1 MDLWTALRTVGR
13 HWRVLVLGLAV
24 TGVVLAVLAVRVE
37 QRYSATGTVIVISPG
52 GKSNPLDVYSSSSSL
67 AASVATTL
75 GNDDASKAAVLAQGG
90 TSDYTLVTDPSLP
103 IITITTTSAD
113 RGTAVRS
120 FGLVLQLMNRLLAD
134 RQKEFATPQSADLQ
148 VLSVTA
154 PASAKVTAYKLVV
167 LGIAGAL
174 GALAAISLTFIAES
188 ATGRRRGRAQVQE
201 ATPATPLTSEG
212 LSRHT
217 EPERDISPLSASQPT
232 PARISDPKPDAEP
245 TPLQRP
251 EPRARPSP
259 PKEVPTFADFLA
271 GQAVTPPPPTEQQS
285 PEAPLHGGKAPAPAS
300 PKGAGAAGARQRRPR
315 TK

>member
-1 MDLWTALRTVGR
+1 MDLWTALHTVGR
-13 HWRVLVLGLAV
+13 RWRVLVLGLAV
-24 TGVVLAVLAVRVE
+24 TGVVLVVLAVRVE

-52 GKSNPLDVYSSSSSL
+52 GRANPLDVYSSSSSL

-75 GNDDASKAAVLAQGG
+75 GSDDASKAAVLAQGG

-120 FGLVLQLMNRLLAD
+120 FGLVLQVTNRLLAD
-134 RQKEFATPQSADLQ
+134 RQRAFATPQSADLQ

-154 PASAKVTAYKLVV
+154 PASAKVTTYKLVV

-174 GALAAISLTFIAES
+174 GTLAAVSLTFIAES
-188 ATGRRRGRAQVQE
+188 ATDRRRGRAQAQE
-201 ATPATPLTSEG
+201 ARPATPTVTEG
-212 LSRHT
+212 RSPHT
-217 EPERDISPLSASQPT
+217 EPERDTSIPSASQPT
-232 PARISDPKPDAEP
+232 PLPISEPKPDAEP

-251 EPRARPSP
+251 EPRARPSRP
-259 PKEVPTFADFLA
+259 RGVPTFADFLSR
-271 GQAVTPPPPTEQQS
+271 QAMTPPPTAQQS
-285 PEAPLHGGKAPAPAS
+285 PEAPLNGREAPPPAS
-300 PKGAGAAGARQRRPR
+300 PKGGGAAGARQRRPR

>member
-13 HWRVLVLGLAV
+13 HWRVLLLGLAM
-24 TGVVLAVLAVRVE
+24 TGVVLVVLAVRVE

-52 GKSNPLDVYSSSSSL
+52 GRANPLDVYSSSSSL

-75 GNDDASKAAVLAQGG
+75 GSDDASKAAVLAQGG
-90 TSDYTLVTDPSLP
+90 TSEYTLVTDPSLP

-120 FGLVLQLMNRLLAD
+120 FGLVLQVMNRLLAD
-134 RQKEFATPQSADLQ
+134 RQREFATPQSADLQ

-154 PASAKVTAYKLVV
+154 PASAKVTTYKLVV

-174 GALAAISLTFIAES
+174 GTLAAVSVTFIAES
-188 ATGRRRGRAQVQE
+188 AADRRRGRAQVQE
-201 ATPATPLTSEG
+201 ATPATPLVSEG
-212 LSRHT
+212 PSRHT
-217 EPERDISPLSASQPT
+217 EPERDTSTLPASQPA
-232 PARISDPKPDAEP
+232 PARVSDPKPDAEL

-251 EPRARPSP
+251 EARPRPSL
-259 PKEVPTFADFLA
+259 PKQVPTFSDFLA
-271 GQAVTPPPPTEQQS
+271 AQAVTPPPTAPRS
-285 PEAPLHGGKAPAPAS
+285 PEAPLHGRSASTPAA

>member
-37 QRYSATGTVIVISPG
+37 QRYSATGTAIVISPG

-90 TSDYTLVTDPSLP
+90 TADYTLVTDPSLP

-134 RQKEFATPQSADLQ
+134 RQREFATPQSADLQ
-148 VLSVTA
+148 VLSVTS
-154 PASAKVTAYKLVV
+154 PASAKVTTYKLVV

-174 GALAAISLTFIAES
+174 GTLAAVSVTFIAES
-188 ATGRRRGRAQVQE
+188 ATDRRRGRALVQE
-201 ATPATPLTSEG
+201 AAPATPLVSESP
-212 LSRHT
+212 SRHT
-217 EPERDISPLSASQPT
+217 ETERDTSTPSASQPS
-232 PARISDPKPDAEP
+232 PARVSEPKPDAEP

-251 EPRARPSP
+251 EPRPRPSQP
-259 PKEVPTFADFLA
+259 REVPTFADFVTA
-271 GQAVTPPPPTEQQS
+271 QAVTPPPMVQQS
-285 PEAPLHGGKAPAPAS
+285 QEAPQTGREAPAPTL
-300 PKGAGAAGARQRRPR
+300 PKGDRGAGARQRRPR